1 MLVID
6 DRSTCATDAKDE
18 VERRGGGGGGGSG
31 NFQRECPPLIGADST
46 PGDGLSPDIYL

>member
-18 VERRGGGGGGGSG
+18 GERGGGGGGGGVEISSE
-31 NFQRECPPLIGADST
+31 RVS
-46 PGDGLSPDIYL
+46 SPHWS